1 MQFIQAFDD
10 RILNFIQEN
19 LRNPIMDKI
28 IPAITSLGNGGL
40 VWIII
45 AIIFIIT
52 KKYRKYGLIMIPTLI
67 ICALIGDITIKP
79 LVARERPF
87 NITEGIELLIKAPTG
102 FSFPSGHT
110 MSSFAAATIISK
122 ANKKFGIAAFILA
135 ALIGFSRMYLYVHYP
150 SDVLVGC
157 VLGIIFSSIIYK
169 IVNRKLESY

>member
-28 IPAITSLGNGGL
+28 IPIITSLGNGGL

-52 KKYRKYGLIMIPTLI
+52 KKYRKYGLIMLITLI
-67 ICALIGDITIKP
+67 ICELVGDIAIKH
-79 LVARERPF
+79 LVGRERPF
-87 NITEGIELLIKAPTG
+87 NVTKAIELLIKPPTG
-102 FSFPSGHT
+102 YSFPSGHT

-122 ANKKFGIAAFILA
+122 MNKKFGIAAFILA

-157 VLGIIFSSIIYK
+157 ILGIIFSSLTYK
-169 IVNRKLESY
+169 IINGKLESY

>member
-1 MQFIQAFDD
+1 MQFIQVFDD

-19 LRNPIMDKI
+19 LRSPIMDRV
-28 IPAITSLGNGGL
+28 IPFITSLGNGGFI
-40 VWIII
+40 WIAI

-67 ICALIGDITIKP
+67 ICGLIGDVTIKP
-79 LVARERPF
+79 LVGRERPF

-110 MSSFAAATIISK
+110 MSSFAAAAIISK
-122 ANKKFGIAAFILA
+122 ANNKFGILAFILA

-157 VLGIIFSSIIYK
+157 ILGIIFSSIIYK
-169 IVNRKLESY
+169 IINSKLENC